1 MVANIGP
8 ASYNYEET
16 FTTLRYANRA
26 KHIRN
31 KPQINEDPKDALL
44 RSFQVEISRLKAT
57 LQSKKTR
64 SSKRR
69 TGDHDLK
76 VSMEHDDLNA
86 KEAEL
91 EQEKEDIMNNSELIA
106 EERDQLLL
114 VTDETSYQLMN
125 FFFVLFA
132 TFCQTL
138 QGKQAELH
146 KKRENQDKLAA
157 RIEALESKLLT
168 GNIGTAENITIEDV
182 TKQQQETL
190 EAHKQEIIETEVLFF
205 NSLNISGF

>member
-1 MVANIGP
+1 M
-8 ASYNYEET
+8 
-16 FTTLRYANRA
+16 
-26 KHIRN
+26 
-31 KPQINEDPKDALL
+31 
-44 RSFQVEISRLKAT
+44 
-57 LQSKKTR
+57 
-64 SSKRR
+64 
-69 TGDHDLK
+69 
-76 VSMEHDDLNA
+76 
-86 KEAEL
+86 
-91 EQEKEDIMNNSELIA
+91 
-106 EERDQLLL
+106 
-114 VTDETSYQLMN
+114 
-125 FFFVLFA
+125 
-132 TFCQTL
+132 